1 MEESTDNVSVKSV
14 SMKWGVISAL
24 VGIIFFLILDFIGQ
38 SNSNARWL
46 GVVFTIALTYMAH
59 KEFKDEGDGFM
70 SFGQGLGIGTLMAL
84 IGSVISS
91 IFVYIYV
98 SFINSNY
105 IEAAKEKAIMD
116 MQEQGQSEGQI
127 DQAMSFMEWMFSPM
141 AMAIMGVLGGVF
153 FGFIVSLIV
162 TIFTK
167 KSNPELV

>member
-1 MEESTDNVSVKSV
+1 
-14 SMKWGVISAL
+14 
-24 VGIIFFLILDFIGQ
+24 
-38 SNSNARWL
+38 
-46 GVVFTIALTYMAH
+46 
-59 KEFKDEGDGFM
+59 
-70 SFGQGLGIGTLMAL
+70 
-84 IGSVISS
+84 
-91 IFVYIYV
+91 
-98 SFINSNY
+98 
-105 IEAAKEKAIMD
+105 MD